1 VPESQI
7 SLQLL
12 GSPHIE
18 CDGEPLK
25 VETRKTS
32 ALLFY
37 LAVTGETHTRDTL
50 SAMFWPESDQS
61 HARGALRRILASLR
75 KTPFREWLEADRES
89 LALRRG
95 DGLSLDVVRFQNC
108 IAACTTHG
116 HTVTEVC
123 SACLTPL
130 IEAVNLY
137 RGDFLTGFSLGNCP
151 LFDDWQFFLAEDLR
165 REMTGALERLVHYLS
180 AQKQF
185 ESAIAYARRWLSFD
199 PLHEP
204 AHRELMQLYAGTG
217 QRNAALRQ
225 YQECVSILED
235 ELGVPPLEET
245 TQLFSYI
252 QDYPAGPVELRPHIV
267 LGEPISTTTL
277 ATQEAPAIAEPILEP
292 AIAPPGVGMKNFPLP
307 TTPFIGREEELETVL
322 ERLQDPA
329 CRLLTLL
336 GPGGMG
342 KTRLSIQA
350 AHRVNGAFPDGIFF
364 IPLSPLSSPT
374 SLIYSVADILQF
386 SFYSNREPLEELLDY
401 LREKKMLLLMD
412 NFEHLLEAADFL
424 QQVLETASSVK
435 FLVTSRERMNLK
447 GEWIIELQGLKVPEV
462 DRMEEIEDYS
472 AVQLF
477 MQCAMRIGGED
488 ILLERDRPDIIHIC
502 KLIGGIPLGIELAA
516 AWVRIL
522 SCKEIAQEI
531 EHNLDFLVASSRDV
545 PERHQS
551 LRAVFEHS
559 WKLLP
564 LEEQRIFRR
573 MSVFQGG
580 FQKEAAQR
588 VSGTTLAVLSSLADK
603 SLLLPNPGGRYGM
616 HTVLRQYAEEK
627 LDELPDEK
635 IQTRD
640 RHSQYYAEFINQ
652 RADHLRRGRQEE
664 AARVISEEI
673 ENFRSGWRW
682 TTERFNLTEME
693 KYIDPLYIFYEMQG
707 WYKEGDE
714 IFDLAVKTLTDRE
727 DEKTPEFQRLLAKA
741 LARQGGFAQRMGQ
754 PRKSRVLLEKSLAI
768 SRRHDDKGE
777 IALCLTYLGEL
788 TRLRGEYTQARKL
801 VEESIQLCRET
812 GELRK
817 LGRAIN
823 LLGIIA
829 ALTGDYA
836 EAQDLF
842 QEGFTTFKKV
852 GDLWWVSKTRE
863 NLANVANLLGN
874 YEEASTLY
882 QESLVTFR
890 RIHDRHG
897 VASCLI
903 NTGIMAH
910 AMEEYQRAVDLFQES
925 LEIFQEI
932 GVPWTSV
939 LCLNCLGK
947 SHLAL
952 GDHGKAYE
960 YFNRAFKTS
969 VDIGAVPFSLTVLVG
984 MASLFMAEGNPQR
997 ALEYLTLAVS
1007 HPSCEQESLDWAEE
1021 LFLEL
1026 EKQIPPS
1033 VIAKAREGMKD
1044 KYIKKL
1050 MLVSEEILKEKG
1062 NSSVDTLQFA
1072 EPTDGLE
1079 R

>member
-18 CDGEPLK
+18 CDDEPMK
-25 VETRKTS
+25 VETRKGS

-37 LAVTGETHTRDTL
+37 LAVTGEPHSRDTL
-50 SAMFWPESDQS
+50 STMLWPESDQS
-61 HARGALRRILASLR
+61 HARGALRRTLAALR
-75 KTPFREWLEADRES
+75 KTPIREYLEVDRES
-89 LALRRG
+89 LALRHG
-95 DGLSLDVVRFQNC
+95 DNLSLDVAKFQNRMVE
-108 IAACTTHG
+108 CTTHG
-116 HTVTEVC
+116 HTETEVC

-165 REMTGALERLVHYLS
+165 REMTGALEKLVHYLS
-180 AQKQF
+180 AHKQF

-217 QRNAALRQ
+217 QRNVALRQ
-225 YQECVSILED
+225 YQECVRILEE

-245 TQLFSYI
+245 TQLFTYI
-252 QDYPAGPVELRPHIV
+252 QDYPAGPVELRPHTV
-267 LGEPISTTTL
+267 LGEPISTTSSAL
-277 ATQEAPAIAEPILEP
+277 QEATAIAEPILEP
-292 AIAPPGVGMKNFPLP
+292 AIVPPEVGLKNFPLP

-322 ERLQDPA
+322 ERLRDPN

-350 AHRVNGAFPDGIFF
+350 AHRVNGAYPDGIYF

-374 SLIYSVADILQF
+374 SLIYSVADVLQF
-386 SFYSNREPLEELLDY
+386 SFYSNRDPMEELLDY
-401 LREKKMLLLMD
+401 LREKQMLLLMD
-412 NFEHLLEAADFL
+412 NFEHLVEAADFL
-424 QQVLETASSVK
+424 QQVLEVAPNVK

-447 GEWIIELQGLKVPEV
+447 GEWVIELHGLKVPEFDKV
-462 DRMEEIEDYS
+462 QEMESYS

-477 MQCAMRIGGED
+477 MHTAKRIGGED
-488 ILLERDRPDIIHIC
+488 VLSEKDQPYLIRIC
-502 KLIGGIPLGIELAA
+502 KLIGGVPLGIELAA
-516 AWVRIL
+516 TWVRIL

-545 PERHQS
+545 PERHHS

-588 VSGTTLAVLSSLADK
+588 VAGASLAALSSLADK
-603 SLLLPNPGGRYGM
+603 SLLLFTRGGRYGM
-616 HTVLRQYAEEK
+616 HIVLKQYAEEK
-627 LDELPDEK
+627 LDELPEEK
-635 IQTRD
+635 TQTRD
-640 RHSQYYAEFINQ
+640 RHSQYYAEFVNQ

-664 AARVISEEI
+664 AARVIGEEI
-673 ENFRSGWRW
+673 ENIRLGWMW
-682 TTERFNLTEME
+682 ATERLNHTEMQ
-693 KYIDPLYIFYEMQG
+693 KYIDPQYNFYEMQG

-714 IFDLAVKTLTDRE
+714 IFNLAVKTITDSGE
-727 DEKTPEFQRLLAKA
+727 EKDPEFQRLLAKA
-741 LARQGGFAQRMGQ
+741 LARQGGFAWRMGQ
-754 PRKSRVLLEKSLAI
+754 SRKARELLEKSLAI
-768 SRRHDDKGE
+768 SRSHGDKGE
-777 IALCLTYLGEL
+777 VALCLNYLGEL
-788 TRLRGEYTQARKL
+788 TRLRGEYNQAKKL

-823 LLGIIA
+823 LLGIITA
-829 ALTGDYA
+829 STGDYS
-836 EAQDLF
+836 EAQELF
-842 QEGFTTFKKV
+842 QEGLTNFKKV

-863 NLANVANLLGN
+863 NLGNVANLLGN

-882 QESLVTFR
+882 QESMVTFR
-890 RIHDRHG
+890 RIQDQQG
-897 VASCLI
+897 VASCLL

-910 AMEEYQRAVDLFQES
+910 AMEDYQRAVDLYQES
-925 LEIFQEI
+925 LEIFREI
-932 GVPWTSV
+932 GVAWSSV
-939 LCLNCLGK
+939 LCLYYLGK

-952 GDHGKAYE
+952 GDHEKADE
-960 YFNRAFKTS
+960 YFHRAFKTS
-969 VDIGAVPFSLTVLVG
+969 VDIGAVPFSLSVLVG
-984 MASLFMAEGNPQR
+984 MASLLMEKGNPQR

-1007 HPSCEQESLDWAEE
+1007 HPSCEQESRDWAEE
-1021 LFLEL
+1021 LFVEL
-1026 EKQIPPS
+1026 EKQIPAT
-1033 VIAKAREGMKD
+1033 VILKAREGMKD

-1050 MLVSEEILKEKG
+1050 VSVAEEILKEEKER
-1062 NSSVDTLQFA
+1062 NSSEDSPLIA
-1072 EPTDGLE
+1072 EPTE